1 MDLGVL
7 LSLPVESIA
16 TRAVVVTLACVALVR
31 LLLRIG
37 LHSPRARV
45 ATALAPGT
53 ALVAVALLT
62 GTHLQLPELM
72 LPVDATTA
80 LPVPVRDGYVHFAP
94 VAVPLLVGLWGLF
107 AGFRL
112 LRHALALRKAAQV
125 AERARLG
132 GEPPG
137 RCTTT
142 ARRVAGRM
150 GIDPP
155 LVAVVPRCPGGAYV
169 VGVRRPVV
177 VLSAALVDDLDDAEL
192 EGVLAHEL
200 AHVRRRDNLVA
211 TVLATLRDLAFFV
224 PGGGWAVRQLHRER
238 ELAADQLAVSVTGK
252 PGALAAG
259 LLKVLETAPV
269 RDQACAALAP
279 SGGLVDRVRVL
290 VEAEPSPSP
299 WRHRSEMAA
308 VALVTASATF
318 AALVATTAV
327 AGPNHQ
333 RDAVALVWSPTTAG
347 PVMSGAAPSA
357 GSRVFDV
364 YRRTS
369 LGVDRIPAGGDG
381 QLDEHSQEYRRGVLR
396 ACAGA
401 EGVCPVP
408 DRSVGLGLRPRP
420 TITVDD
426 DLTRRWEAIPVVG
439 AESAEG
445 FGLYWL
451 ARSGQSAAGDPTAEA
466 SATTSDG

>member
-16 TRAVVVTLACVALVR
+16 TRAVLVTLACVALVR
-31 LLLRIG
+31 LLLRLG
-37 LHSPRARV
+37 LRSSRARV

-53 ALVAVALLT
+53 ALVAVVLLT

-94 VAVPLLVGLWGLF
+94 AAVPLLVGVWGLV
-107 AGFRL
+107 AGFRVF
-112 LRHALALRKAAQV
+112 RHVVALRRAARM
-125 AERARLG
+125 AEQARLRG
-132 GEPPG
+132 APPG
-137 RCTTT
+137 RYAVI
-142 ARRVAGRM
+142 ARRVAARM
-150 GIDPP
+150 GIETPV
-155 LVAVVPRCPGGAYV
+155 VAVVPSCPGGAYV

-177 VLSAALVDDLDDAEL
+177 VLSTALVDELDDAEL

-211 TVLATLRDLAFFV
+211 TVLTTLRDLAFFV
-224 PGGGWAVRQLHRER
+224 PGGGWALRQLHRER

-252 PGALAAG
+252 PGALAGG
-259 LLKVLETAPV
+259 LLKVLETASV

-290 VEAEPSPSP
+290 VEAQPTPSA

-308 VALVTASATF
+308 VALVTASATL
-318 AALVATTAV
+318 AALVVTTAV

-333 RDAVALVWSPTTAG
+333 RDAVALVWSPTPTS
-347 PVMSGAAPSA
+347 PVAADAVPSGQA
-357 GSRVFDV
+357 RVFDV

-369 LGVDRIPAGGDG
+369 LGVDRIPMSGGG

-396 ACAGA
+396 ACGA
-401 EGVCPVP
+401 QDATCPVP
-408 DRSVGLGLRPRP
+408 DRSLGLGLRPRP

-439 AESAEG
+439 AETAEG
-445 FGLYWL
+445 FGVYWL
-451 ARSGQSAAGDPTAEA
+451 ARSGQPGVGETAAG
-466 SATTSDG
+466 